1 MIKKLFSFAI
11 TAIIALSFTSCSKEN
26 ELITDDDIKI
36 KFEVGDMPSIG
47 NATRSIKTQ
56 WEDGDQILLLIKV
69 SGQVNDAIMLS
80 QTVTLTKTASG
91 WTATKNGDLQL
102 NQEGKYYAIYHR
114 GNVAVSST
122 TPLFPNYE
130 GGEIFTSAKGGT
142 SYTVTS
148 GEVDFGKINLSIP
161 EVWNK
166 GVCQFSVPGLD
177 NTKDWTLAISWEEG
191 EFGDGYQGD
200 VRFVTKEAFSF
211 TNLDNGLECAGNIG
225 GGSTGIYTGEDH
237 IFWFAYSPDKTDDP
251 CYYFQLS
258 DGTNIYRYK
267 VEGKVPE
274 ANKAYLLPAITEW
287 TKLN

>member
-56 WEDGDQILLLIKV
+56 WEDGDQI
-69 SGQVNDAIMLS
+69 NDVVMLN

-102 NQEGKYYAIYHR
+102 HQEGKYYAIYHR

-148 GEVDFGKINLSIP
+148 GEVDFGKINL
-161 EVWNK
+161 K
-166 GVCQFSVPGLD
+166 GS
-177 NTKDWTLAISWEEG
+177 
-191 EFGDGYQGD
+191 
-200 VRFVTKEAFSF
+200 
-211 TNLDNGLECAGNIG
+211 
-225 GGSTGIYTGEDH
+225 
-237 IFWFAYSPDKTDDP
+237 
-251 CYYFQLS
+251 
-258 DGTNIYRYK
+258 
-267 VEGKVPE
+267 
-274 ANKAYLLPAITEW
+274 
-287 TKLN
+287 